1 MVVLSIFMKL
11 FCNIETVVV
20 GDENQYYNQSCIP
33 RLNFPCFV
41 IRVILT
47 LPVTIPYLLCSVVF
61 FFPCGN
67 TNSDEFVERNVHHV
81 FTLNESFVLVQ
92 K

>member
-61 FFPCGN
+61 FFPVVILIVMN
-67 TNSDEFVERNVHHV
+67 LLKEMFIMFSH
-81 FTLNESFVLVQ
+81 
-92 K
+92 